1 MIPTDAARRSCRNSP
16 LAPAFCVRAMRS
28 FLTAVV
34 SLLACAAPASAGT
47 VAVGSE
53 HGRLE
58 AVYVAGPGQ
67 RNDVTATRPTDYTVR
82 IHDEAATLTPGDGCK
97 SLDERTVEC
106 ESPAAPEPRQSLEVV
121 HVLAGGMDDVVRSVG
136 EPHRGN

>member
-1 MIPTDAARRSCRNSP
+1 MWHAVRGATRGCCSRSG
-16 LAPAFCVRAMRS
+16 VRAMRS

-47 VAVGSE
+47 VAVGSGA
-53 HGRLE
+53 GRLE
-58 AVYVAGPGQ
+58 AVYVADPGQ

-97 SLDERTVEC
+97 AVDERTVEC
-106 ESPAAPEPRQSLEVV
+106 ESPPVP
-121 HVLAGGMDDVVRSVG
+121 
-136 EPHRGN
+136 